1 MNNSILTKLEQLSMR
16 LEEVG
21 ALLSDPDVAADQ
33 NKFRE
38 LSIEHAQ
45 LTPIN
50 EQFEK
55 YLSTQKDIESAEEML
70 LEDDEEIK
78 TMAKEE
84 ITEGKE
90 KLEYLDLE
98 LKKALLPKDPNDSRN
113 IIIEIRAG
121 TGGDE
126 ASIFSG
132 DLFRMYSR
140 YVEKQNGKWKP

>member
-50 EQFEK
+50 EQFENIFPLK
-55 YLSTQKDIESAEEML
+55 RTLNQ
-70 LEDDEEIK
+70 
-78 TMAKEE
+78 
-84 ITEGKE
+84 
-90 KLEYLDLE
+90 
-98 LKKALLPKDPNDSRN
+98 LKKCCLRMMKKSKPWPKRRLPKARKN
-113 IIIEIRAG
+113 
-121 TGGDE
+121 
-126 ASIFSG
+126 
-132 DLFRMYSR
+132 
-140 YVEKQNGKWKP
+140 